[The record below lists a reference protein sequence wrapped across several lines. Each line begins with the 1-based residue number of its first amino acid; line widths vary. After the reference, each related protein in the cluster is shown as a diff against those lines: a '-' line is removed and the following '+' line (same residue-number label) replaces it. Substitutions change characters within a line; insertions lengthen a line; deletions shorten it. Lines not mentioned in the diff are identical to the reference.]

1 MKRTRPIDFSGRRYR
16 RLFREIKRQSSIDGW
31 QRIEQ
36 GNLLCWNW
44 RFSLRVPTNLPA
56 GVPVHCYGVES
67 DEDITLLL
75 ESNSHQH
82 APDIVFIAGLH
93 RDNLYGFGTA
103 TLERTT
109 VLFRLDFVPESVEER
124 HHAFSLFHKAL
135 VLRQIGAI
143 LCYYDRVLKM
153 LTMTGPLPACPPDL
167 LEALGRRSLPLQ
179 LRIMGERA
187 ATKFDLWNR
196 WSRLRAT
203 LHAAAGR
210 PSPKPLKDCR
220 HALITGWYGT
230 ETAGDKAILMELVH
244 VLRENAPGIAISI
257 TSIVPGW
264 SYLTNLELGLDARVL
279 ELRHL
284 KYRTLGSV
292 DLVVFG
298 GGPLMDSSQLRYIET
313 LFTWARARGVATLVF
328 GCGVGPLRTDIGVER
343 VKSILRN
350 TDHAFFRDEH
360 SACLAQDLGFRG
372 PRLHACD
379 PAMRYVVRWRE
390 ERTLVPA
397 NPRGDRLVTLLRAQ
411 TSEYSATA
419 EAESDRLRQEMVRFF
434 RRFLNEDAER
444 DVSMLPMHTFWLG
457 NDDRQFNRCV
467 VVALGGEERLRS
479 CYQPLTLDGLLK
491 RISTA
496 AWGVPMRFHGHV
508 FLLAL
513 NIPFLS
519 INYTGD
525 GGKVSQLID
534 RYALADWSLSLQECF
549 EEGAIWRRW
558 ERLLTRNEDRRAR
571 IRAQL
576 DEDLRSLERIYELLW
591 GERKAS
597 GSG

>member
-1 MKRTRPIDFSGRRYR
+1 MAGLAVHHQERLSRALANIILVALVVYLSSSAAKLTWLYAWSDRPVPDVPAQLGG
-16 RLFREIKRQSSIDGW
+16 QPGA
-31 QRIEQ
+31 Q
-36 GNLLCWNW
+36 N
-44 RFSLRVPTNLPA
+44 RVPQASIAGYEFFGRPEQQA
-56 GVPVHCYGVES
+56 GVAEVVRRSAPETGLRLRLEGVLIGQRP
-67 DEDITLLL
+67 ED
-75 ESNSHQH
+75 S
-82 APDIVFIAGLH
+82 
-93 RDNLYGFGTA
+93 
-103 TLERTT
+103 
-109 VLFRLDFVPESVEER
+109 
-124 HHAFSLFHKAL
+124 
-135 VLRQIGAI
+135 GAI
-143 LCYYDRVLKM
+143 VAGSNGETEYYRV
-153 LTMTGPLPACPPDL
+153 G
-167 LEALGRRSLPLQ
+167 
-179 LRIMGERA
+179 
-187 ATKFDLWNR
+187 
-196 WSRLRAT
+196 
-203 LHAAAGR
+203 
-210 PSPKPLKDCR
+210 
-220 HALITGWYGT
+220 
-230 ETAGDKAILMELVH
+230 
-244 VLRENAPGIAISI
+244 
-257 TSIVPGW
+257 
-264 SYLTNLELGLDARVL
+264 
-279 ELRHL
+279 
-284 KYRTLGSV
+284 
-292 DLVVFG
+292 
-298 GGPLMDSSQLRYIET
+298 ET
-313 LFTWARARGVATLVF
+313 LPGNA
-328 GCGVGPLRTDIGVER
+328 E
-343 VKSILRN
+343 
-350 TDHAFFRDEH
+350 
-360 SACLAQDLGFRG
+360 LAE
-372 PRLHACD
+372 
-379 PAMRYVVRWRE
+379 V
-390 ERTLVPA
+390 
-397 NPRGDRLVTLLRAQ
+397 
-411 TSEYSATA
+411 
-419 EAESDRLRQEMVRFF
+419 ESDRLRQEMVRFF